1 MAQRRKQAQTQSNVS
16 VSGMHIYLD
25 ERGRSIYYD
34 VFSKCGYVLTNNE
47 NRYRQYSMRFILGLI
62 GFILTLMF
70 NLPYWL
76 CILVGVLVYAFMEYK
91 FRTFLKS
98 LVKIENF
105 KCDEKAKKTSTLKQM
120 ETNKIIIKFICLILF
135 SILIIFN
142 AKNEGYTG
150 WLLYLNYAISV
161 LSFAY
166 ALDHGKEL
174 FVRMKKQA

>member
-1 MAQRRKQAQTQSNVS
+1 MARKRKTNQTQNTIG
-16 VSGMHIYLD
+16 VSGLHIYLD
-25 ERGRSIYYD
+25 ERGRAIYYD

-76 CILVGVLVYAFMEYK
+76 CILVGILVYAFMEYK

-105 KCDEKAKKTSTLKQM
+105 KCNEKAKQTSTLKLM
-120 ETNKIIIKFICLILF
+120 ETNKIVIKFICLLLF
-135 SILIIFN
+135 SVLIIVN

-161 LSFAY
+161 LGFVY
-166 ALDHGKEL
+166 ALYHGKEL
-174 FVRMKKQA
+174 LVRMNKQA